1 MILSTGW
8 FPEIWVKSVLVP
20 LFKKGLVEDT
30 SNYREIS
37 LISHVGKLFTSVLN
51 TRLMNRCKE
60 NSILTDAQFGFI
72 PGYGTQDAIFAL
84 YSVIAKTLR
93 KGKRLYC
100 CFVDYVKAFDSAS
113 HYMLWQKLLK
123 CDISGNLLILI
134 KYMYSKLKSCVK
146 LKGEFS

>member
-1 MILSTGW
+1 MSQ
-8 FPEIWVKSVLVP
+8 
-20 LFKKGLVEDT
+20 
-30 SNYREIS
+30 
-37 LISHVGKLFTSVLN
+37 VGKLFTSVLN
-51 TRLMNRCKE
+51 TRIMNCCKE
-60 NSILTDAQFGFI
+60 NSIVTGAQFGFI

-84 YSVIAKTLR
+84 YSVITKTLR

-113 HYMLWQKLLK
+113 HYILWQKLLK

-134 KYMYSKLKSCVK
+134 KYMYSKLKTCAK